1 MEDYKYIIEISME
14 NKCLKGKLQ
23 EIKKVNKITTID
35 KNIKIDKDTNVGEIV
50 NTDKKNIVV
59 KDHEKLIN
67 YDFVPTSVLCDLSV
81 LEYETNTID
90 KDIIYIGYKYE
101 KAFETP
107 IKIDKHQDIYYYS
120 FAELIKERIVN
131 NEPISFKELDKLK
144 LFFNINLNYS
154 ISYKEK
160 SNKIKNDFDYIPLQ
174 YGFCNIEK
182 VFENNDKKPHKY
194 IYNCNTLTDVIFAIL
209 HYLVMNKYTKIRK
222 CNHCGKLYY
231 YNHEK
236 QIYCKRKSPY
246 ENYTH
251 LECEQAVR
259 NIKKKLSDRNK
270 SIKSNLDNYYEHNF
284 EAYIEQWYKYKDE
297 VDKCSSIEN
306 LKILEVFTE
315 PSNMKKNFYI
325 NTN

>member
-1 MEDYKYIIEISME
+1 MAGIEPARFIQPQDF
-14 NKCLKGKLQ
+14 KCLKGKLQ

-160 SNKIKNDFDYIPLQ
+160 SNKIKMIL
-174 YGFCNIEK
+174 I
-182 VFENNDKKPHKY
+182 
-194 IYNCNTLTDVIFAIL
+194 IYHYNMAFVIL
-209 HYLVMNKYTKIRK
+209 
-222 CNHCGKLYY
+222 
-231 YNHEK
+231 
-236 QIYCKRKSPY
+236 KRFLK
-246 ENYTH
+246 TM
-251 LECEQAVR
+251 
-259 NIKKKLSDRNK
+259 
-270 SIKSNLDNYYEHNF
+270 IKSH
-284 EAYIEQWYKYKDE
+284 
-297 VDKCSSIEN
+297 
-306 LKILEVFTE
+306 
-315 PSNMKKNFYI
+315 I
-325 NTN
+325 NTSIIAIP

>member
-1 MEDYKYIIEISME
+1 
-14 NKCLKGKLQ
+14 
-23 EIKKVNKITTID
+23 
-35 KNIKIDKDTNVGEIV
+35 
-50 NTDKKNIVV
+50 
-59 KDHEKLIN
+59 
-67 YDFVPTSVLCDLSV
+67 
-81 LEYETNTID
+81 
-90 KDIIYIGYKYE
+90 
-101 KAFETP
+101 
-107 IKIDKHQDIYYYS
+107 
-120 FAELIKERIVN
+120 
-131 NEPISFKELDKLK
+131 
-144 LFFNINLNYS
+144 
-154 ISYKEK
+154 
-160 SNKIKNDFDYIPLQ
+160 
-174 YGFCNIEK
+174 
-182 VFENNDKKPHKY
+182 
-194 IYNCNTLTDVIFAIL
+194 
-209 HYLVMNKYTKIRK
+209 MNKYTKIRK

-306 LKILEVFTE
+306 LKMLEVFTE
-315 PSNMKKNFYI
+315 SSNMKKNFYI